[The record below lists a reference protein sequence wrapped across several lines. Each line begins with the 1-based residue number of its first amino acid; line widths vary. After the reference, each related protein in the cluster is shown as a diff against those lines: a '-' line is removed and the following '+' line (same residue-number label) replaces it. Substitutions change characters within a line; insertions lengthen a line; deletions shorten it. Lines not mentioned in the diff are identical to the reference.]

1 MAESTTHVGGHITL
15 LFSISDDALLPR
27 RQGSRGAGL
36 CLKDGVS
43 VIVERHDN
51 SNGNHPSEIIVKDYN
66 GELIEGEH
74 ELLADLL
81 EAFHSTYRLSKHM
94 SHRMSMTCELPLSQ
108 GFGMSA
114 AGLLACVLAL
124 GEIHGVEDI
133 GPLVRLAHR
142 IERQHSAGLGDVL
155 GLWAGGVAL
164 RTNPGAPPY
173 PGKARG
179 FSIDVEAILV
189 WVDGASRHTSEY
201 IDNPEW
207 KRAINKAGNSSVKR
221 LSDGDWGPEIWPE
234 LLKESDRFAIGSG
247 MLNEKD
253 RSNLLAD
260 VHALITQN
268 ELGETASCH
277 LCMLGSSLVI
287 LPKDLKNQPVF
298 SDKLLQKIKDLG
310 YSAMVTRIE

>member
-36 CLKDGVS
+36 CLKDGVK
-43 VIVERHDN
+43 VTVERHEN
-51 SNGNHPSEIIVKDYN
+51 TASTSNTEIIVNDHN
-66 GELIEGEH
+66 GELIKGEH
-74 ELLADLL
+74 ELIADLL
-81 EAFHSTYRLSKHM
+81 EAFHSTYRLSEDI
-94 SHRMSMTCELPLSQ
+94 SHRVVMTCELPLSQ

-124 GEIHGVEDI
+124 GEIHGVDDI

-164 RTNPGAPPY
+164 RTNPGSPPY

-179 FSIDVEAILV
+179 FSIDSEAILV
-189 WVDGASRHTSEY
+189 WVGGASRHTSEY
-201 IDNPEW
+201 IDNAEW

-221 LSDGDWGPEIWPE
+221 LSDGDWVPAAWPE

-253 RSNLLAD
+253 RSDLLAD
-260 VHALITQN
+260 VHALITQE

-277 LCMLGSSLVI
+277 LCMLGVSLVI
-287 LPKDLKNQPVF
+287 LPKSLDNKPVF
-298 SDKLLQKIKDLG
+298 TEELLEKINQLG
-310 YSAMVTRIE
+310 YNAMLTKIE

>member
-36 CLKDGVS
+36 CLKDGVN
-43 VIVERHDN
+43 VIVERLDN
-51 SNGNHPSEIIVKDYN
+51 SDENPLSEIIVRDYN
-66 GELIEGEH
+66 DELLIGEH
-74 ELLADLL
+74 ELISDLL
-81 EAFHSTYRLSKHM
+81 EAFHSTYRLSKNV
-94 SHRMSMTCELPLSQ
+94 SHRVLMTCELPLSQ

-114 AGLLACVLAL
+114 AGLLACALAL

-155 GLWAGGVAL
+155 GLWAGGVEL

-173 PGKARG
+173 PGKAIG
-179 FSIDVEAILV
+179 FSIDAEAILV
-189 WVDGASRHTSEY
+189 WVGDASRHTSEY
-201 IDNPEW
+201 IDNAEW

-221 LSDGDWGPEIWPE
+221 LSERNWGPEIWPE

-247 MLNEKD
+247 MLNERD
-253 RSNLLAD
+253 RSDLLAD
-260 VHALITQN
+260 VHVLLVQN
-268 ELGETASCH
+268 GLREDASCH

-287 LPKDLKNQPVF
+287 LPKNLTNQPKF
-298 SDKLLQKIKDLG
+298 DDDLLQKITDLG
-310 YSAMVTRIE
+310 YHALLTKIE

>member
-1 MAESTTHVGGHITL
+1 MGESTTHVGGHITL

-36 CLKDGVS
+36 CLKDGVK
-43 VIVERHDN
+43 VTIERYDN
-51 SNGNHPSEIIVKDYN
+51 SDEESSSEIIVNDYN
-66 GELIEGEH
+66 DQIIEGEH

-81 EAFHSTYRLSKHM
+81 EAFHSTYRLSEDI
-94 SHRMSMTCELPLSQ
+94 SHRVVMTCELPLSQ

-114 AGLLACVLAL
+114 AGLLACALAL
-124 GEIHGVEDI
+124 GEIHGVDDI

-164 RTNPGAPPY
+164 RTNPGSPPY

-179 FSIDVEAILV
+179 FSIDSEAILV
-189 WVDGASRHTSEY
+189 WVVGASRHTSQY
-201 IDNPEW
+201 IDNAEW

-221 LSDGDWGPEIWPE
+221 LADRDWKPEAWPE
-234 LLKESDRFAIGSG
+234 LLMESDRFAIGSG

-253 RSNLLAD
+253 RSDLLAD
-260 VHALITQN
+260 VHALVIQ
-268 ELGETASCH
+268 EGFGETASCH

-287 LPKDLKNQPVF
+287 LPKDLTNKPVF
-298 SDKLLQKIKDLG
+298 TEELLQKIKHLG
-310 YSAMVTRIE
+310 YGVMLTRIE

>member
-1 MAESTTHVGGHITL
+1 M
-15 LFSISDDALLPR
+15 
-27 RQGSRGAGL
+27 
-36 CLKDGVS
+36 KDGVK
-43 VIVERHDN
+43 VIVERRDN
-51 SNGNHPSEIIVKDYN
+51 SDEKHPSEIIVKDYN
-66 GELIEGEH
+66 DELLEGEH
-74 ELLADLL
+74 ELLVDLL
-81 EAFHSTYRLSKHM
+81 EAFHSTYRLSENI
-94 SHRMSMTCELPLSQ
+94 SHQVLMTCELPLSQ

-114 AGLLACVLAL
+114 AGLLACALAL

-179 FSIDVEAILV
+179 FSIDAEAILV
-189 WVDGASRHTSEY
+189 WVDSASRHTSEY

-207 KRAINKAGNSSVKR
+207 KRTINKAGNSSVKR
-221 LSDGDWGPEIWPE
+221 LSDEEWGPEIWPE

-253 RSNLLAD
+253 RSDLLAD
-260 VHALITQN
+260 VHALIAQN

-287 LPKDLKNQPVF
+287 LPKDLTNQPVF
-298 SDKLLQKIKDLG
+298 SDELLQKIKELG
-310 YSAMVTRIE
+310 YCAMMTRIE

>member
-36 CLKDGVS
+36 CLKDGVK
-43 VIVERHDN
+43 VTVERYEN
-51 SNGNHPSEIIVKDYN
+51 SDEDSSPEIIVKDYN
-66 GELIEGEH
+66 NELIEGDH
-74 ELLADLL
+74 KLLADLL
-81 EAFHSTYRLSKHM
+81 EAFHSTYRLSGKV
-94 SHRMSMTCELPLSQ
+94 SHRVRMTCELPLSQ

-124 GEIHGVEDI
+124 GEIHGVDDI

-179 FSIDVEAILV
+179 FSIDSEAVLV
-189 WVDGASRHTSEY
+189 WVGDASRHTSEY
-201 IDNPEW
+201 IDNAEW

-221 LSDGDWGPEIWPE
+221 LSDGDWGANIWPE

-253 RSNLLAD
+253 RSDLLAD
-260 VHALITQN
+260 VHALVTQ
-268 ELGETASCH
+268 EGLGETASCH
-277 LCMLGSSLVI
+277 LCMLGASLVI
-287 LPKDLKNQPVF
+287 LPKDLMNKPIF
-298 SDKLLQKIKDLG
+298 TDELLQKIKDLG
-310 YSAMVTRIE
+310 YRTTMTRIE